1 MPALW
6 PRWWIVQKSQWL
18 QGAHAGP
25 QAHPSRGTRRLGVFF
40 SFFYEPIAASSLPGL
55 FPLVP
60 TAAAGRILGLRLQLR
75 AKQGQIGDLQP
86 CLASGLAAGSW
97 GNPSGLLNKGQ
108 SWILAIASVSLVPN
122 TGPGNPSAQ
131 SHLGGLLSLGPQPGK
146 PQPHAQVHRSP
157 WNFQARAREFGE
169 SKQNSVC
176 QSQGIPVVCS
186 GFEGGTGHDWQKVDQ
201 QGQKPHND
209 FFLS

>member
-169 SKQNSVC
+169 SKQNSV
-176 QSQGIPVVCS
+176 PVTGDPS
-186 GFEGGTGHDWQKVDQ
+186 GA
-201 QGQKPHND
+201 
-209 FFLS
+209 LRI

>member
-1 MPALW
+1 MLA
-6 PRWWIVQKSQWL
+6 
-18 QGAHAGP
+18 P
-25 QAHPSRGTRRLGVFF
+25 QAHPSWGTRRLGVFL
-40 SFFYEPIAASSLPGL
+40 FFYESIAASSPPGL

-75 AKQGQIGDLQP
+75 AKQGQTGDLQP
-86 CLASGLAAGSW
+86 CLGSGLAARSW

-131 SHLGGLLSLGPQPGK
+131 SHLGGLLGLGPQPGK
-146 PQPHAQVHRSP
+146 PQPHAQVHRVP
-157 WNFQARAREFGE
+157 WNFQATAKEFRE

-176 QSQGIPVVCS
+176 QSQEIPLVHS
-186 GFEGGTGHDWQKVDQ
+186 GFKGGAGHDWQKVDQ